1 MRLMLLALC
10 LGGAA
15 RAADVAADELE
26 RVPRLRHLT
35 PAARLD
41 VIERQLTLEQTEA
54 ATWYFGWSI
63 GWSALAV
70 GQLLTYPT
78 YTVRERPSYW
88 AWSIGS
94 LVGAGSSWL
103 FQPVMVSSRSEF
115 QRLRVDPSMTE
126 DERLVA
132 LERLWVMAHDDEV
145 MNRAWWQQ
153 LICVGTN
160 VLPFMVLGLGWQ
172 QWDWGYLLLG
182 IVSSELQI
190 FSFPQLLRRFGI
202 ESRLLRA
209 LEVMR

>member
-1 MRLMLLALC
+1 
-10 LGGAA
+10 
-15 RAADVAADELE
+15 
-26 RVPRLRHLT
+26 
-35 PAARLD
+35 
-41 VIERQLTLEQTEA
+41 
-54 ATWYFGWSI
+54 
-63 GWSALAV
+63 
-70 GQLLTYPT
+70 
-78 YTVRERPSYW
+78 
-88 AWSIGS
+88 
-94 LVGAGSSWL
+94 
-103 FQPVMVSSRSEF
+103 
-115 QRLRVDPSMTE
+115 MTE